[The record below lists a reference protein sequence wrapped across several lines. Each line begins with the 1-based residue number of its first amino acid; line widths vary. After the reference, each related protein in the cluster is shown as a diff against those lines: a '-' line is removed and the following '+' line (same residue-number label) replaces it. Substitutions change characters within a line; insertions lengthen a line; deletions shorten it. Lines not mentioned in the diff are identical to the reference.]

1 MSRSTSPSRDVSDL
15 TVERE
20 NSANAPIQG
29 LEEENANLRKQL
41 RQVEGEHKTTKALL
55 EQKIELLENQITGFQ
70 ERESS
75 LKKMNETIMLALNDM
90 NGKDLNFSG
99 NKAAK
104 ELELATVHHNK
115 EMQEYR
121 TRTNDFIKNLE
132 NENKKLREGMN
143 ENEMRVKELT
153 LHFEKAQ
160 LGFNQAVN
168 DLDQEKSVLESK
180 VKRLEEE
187 RLQHRE
193 LSDYEILVKTNEL
206 KMGNERE
213 KEEHRKDLQKIKET
227 YDKSIQEL
235 KLTFE
240 NERRVM
246 ETKMEKMQEY
256 MSKDGNKKET
266 MTTDLQSKYHK
277 EIQQLKDIINQMK
290 TDHAKE
296 TEGLKAQCDQANEKA
311 EKVDAQSKKLKTALK
326 NSQALQEQNSKQLKE
341 KLDKAKSV
349 MEHGE
354 SLIEEN
360 KKYKQK
366 IVDLKAQI
374 KKLEASEQNL
384 KGMMQ
389 EKENRSNE
397 DIKKQQEQKKLS
409 QSMLNSQ
416 TLQSQQIKSRR
427 QSGALAVLPL
437 DENTAFGSRN
447 YPSILSSSTI
457 PTEMQSNQISQFSPP
472 PKEDMIEPIVIRTS
486 ISQRNERSVSPLSGS
501 INASKLPPSRTP
513 DINERKSIQHREEK
527 GTTNTPN
534 ITNRKTPLETSFA
547 DHGFN
552 VEDALRTDTSRVE
565 RTKPSAEKLANV
577 ESMPINYNEFIK
589 RSQRSKKQTDKPED
603 ELEKSTNREPIQN
616 DHSDDM
622 AHQLF
627 FTTAQDENQPLFGTS
642 HFVFEGTQDLQDDQ
656 EREITPIKRGEEDR
670 RDKKRERPITDDLD
684 FEKKILGFN
693 HDIDMEDIVELGE
706 VSRLSTNYNHRRG
719 SLTKSYN
726 MREDMDT
733 RPSLMNPLHSVY
745 DSTNIHDLFQDHQA
759 SIDLLSAHP
768 KSAVDREREKDKEK
782 VFSSRCSLNVSASN
796 RGNGSRQKIEG
807 RLKDLEWKLKEM
819 ELKNQG
825 LRVEKD
831 KVQFEFEKLM
841 VELKEK
847 RAESEGMKKN
857 TNEPWDEKK
866 EEREVALKN
875 EIKFLINKLLK
886 VKNKL
891 EKQSEELNVT
901 KSSNILGQSQLNYSM
916 SSYQPQGKKD
926 YSKEY
931 GNLGSGLN
939 NIVLTSQIKEREN
952 WNPAHQNPQIL
963 QRSINSESWNGASV
977 LNTSGSKLENY
988 RVSERGSTK
997 SSLGVAIENFA
1008 KNVRSKSN
1016 ARYDHNR
1023 ESQNQS
1029 NISLNYGA
1037 QKQIESISATTRTH
1051 RTKGPI
1057 LPRPED
1063 LGTGINREVL
1073 KPLTSQNYEISNT
1086 GSVNFDNNSSYLYQR
1101 KYPR

>member
-1 MSRSTSPSRDVSDL
+1 
-15 TVERE
+15 
-20 NSANAPIQG
+20 
-29 LEEENANLRKQL
+29 
-41 RQVEGEHKTTKALL
+41 
-55 EQKIELLENQITGFQ
+55 
-70 ERESS
+70 
-75 LKKMNETIMLALNDM
+75 
-90 NGKDLNFSG
+90 
-99 NKAAK
+99 
-104 ELELATVHHNK
+104 
-115 EMQEYR
+115 
-121 TRTNDFIKNLE
+121 
-132 NENKKLREGMN
+132 
-143 ENEMRVKELT
+143 
-153 LHFEKAQ
+153 
-160 LGFNQAVN
+160 
-168 DLDQEKSVLESK
+168 
-180 VKRLEEE
+180 
-187 RLQHRE
+187 
-193 LSDYEILVKTNEL
+193 
-206 KMGNERE
+206 
-213 KEEHRKDLQKIKET
+213 
-227 YDKSIQEL
+227 
-235 KLTFE
+235 
-240 NERRVM
+240 
-246 ETKMEKMQEY
+246 
-256 MSKDGNKKET
+256 
-266 MTTDLQSKYHK
+266 
-277 EIQQLKDIINQMK
+277 
-290 TDHAKE
+290 
-296 TEGLKAQCDQANEKA
+296 
-311 EKVDAQSKKLKTALK
+311 
-326 NSQALQEQNSKQLKE
+326 
-341 KLDKAKSV
+341 
-349 MEHGE
+349 
-354 SLIEEN
+354 
-360 KKYKQK
+360 
-366 IVDLKAQI
+366 
-374 KKLEASEQNL
+374 
-384 KGMMQ
+384 
-389 EKENRSNE
+389 
-397 DIKKQQEQKKLS
+397 
-409 QSMLNSQ
+409 
-416 TLQSQQIKSRR
+416 
-427 QSGALAVLPL
+427 
-437 DENTAFGSRN
+437 
-447 YPSILSSSTI
+447 
-457 PTEMQSNQISQFSPP
+457 MQSNQISQFSPP
-472 PKEDMIEPIVIRTS
+472 KEDVIEPVVIRTS

-501 INASKLPPSRTP
+501 INASKFPPSRTP
-513 DINERKSIQHREEK
+513 DIHERKSIQHREEK
-527 GTTNTPN
+527 STANTPN

-603 ELEKSTNREPIQN
+603 DLEKSTNREPIQN

-642 HFVFEGTQDLQDDQ
+642 HFVFEGTQDLQEDQ

-670 RDKKRERPITDDLD
+670 REKRRTIVDDHDLD
-684 FEKKILGFN
+684 FEKKVLGFN

-745 DSTNIHDLFQDHQA
+745 DSSHIHDLFQDNQA
-759 SIDLLSAHP
+759 SVDLLSAHP

-782 VFSSRCSLNVSASN
+782 VFSSRCSLNVSSSN

-916 SSYQPQGKKD
+916 SSYQPQAKRD

-952 WNPAHQNPQIL
+952 WNPASMQPQNPQIL
-963 QRSINSESWNGASV
+963 QRSINSESWNGTSV

-1008 KNVRSKSN
+1008 KNIRSKSN

-1037 QKQIESISATTRTH
+1037 QKQIESTSATTRTH